1 MNNQWTVYKSTKGGD
16 VQLISNKNVE
26 GILPVGSYLTVLDK
40 QDTPTYI
47 LQIIAS
53 DQSEPYNPSPILID
67 TLAEKTQRMVPDQKC
82 QNIVTA
88 KRVKQL
94 SKRSSNLIGYIP
106 PQQYARKS
114 TQEEINKVFE
124 NKKGVPLFPA
134 GVYGNVCETLLD
146 DKDLIYKIFLDD
158 EFYFEQSLVFGKT
171 GSGKTVALKYLIQ
184 YFIDVIGGAVLV
196 ANVKREDL
204 LTMTEV
210 TTKNIENRDLEWK
223 SLAEIKDKERADFCS
238 GPHGIVNSQLFYPKT
253 AKEYR
258 RSSAV
263 LKQKPQPIS
272 LSIENLEPE
281 SISGV
286 LLDMGEGAATIDICD
301 FFRYWQDEE
310 QKPGESIKA
319 FRDFLE
325 NEYQTN
331 KKIPKKDVNGVIDS
345 QGKIHPS
352 TFSKIIHRLGQVF
365 GFFDV
370 PKTVNLTVENIL
382 QKKTLTVIDL
392 YGEELFGAILLQDIL
407 QKIQK
412 SKPEFPE
419 VPILIVIDEVHKF
432 YNSQSSVQALESI
445 NRFVREGRSSE
456 IGVILASQNPRDID
470 TSIHNTVMTKIF
482 FNSSRNEV
490 AKYGLTNDY
499 ISSESLKKGYA
510 IILSNYIDADLVK
523 FPVAFCGVV

>member
-223 SLAEIKDKERADFCS
+223 SLAEIK
-238 GPHGIVNSQLFYPKT
+238 
-253 AKEYR
+253 
-258 RSSAV
+258 
-263 LKQKPQPIS
+263 
-272 LSIENLEPE
+272 
-281 SISGV
+281 
-286 LLDMGEGAATIDICD
+286 
-301 FFRYWQDEE
+301 
-310 QKPGESIKA
+310 
-319 FRDFLE
+319 
-325 NEYQTN
+325 NE
-331 KKIPKKDVNGVIDS
+331 
-345 QGKIHPS
+345 
-352 TFSKIIHRLGQVF
+352 
-365 GFFDV
+365 
-370 PKTVNLTVENIL
+370 
-382 QKKTLTVIDL
+382 
-392 YGEELFGAILLQDIL
+392 
-407 QKIQK
+407 
-412 SKPEFPE
+412 
-419 VPILIVIDEVHKF
+419 LIFVVVHT
-432 YNSQSSVQALESI
+432 E
-445 NRFVREGRSSE
+445 
-456 IGVILASQNPRDID
+456 
-470 TSIHNTVMTKIF
+470 
-482 FNSSRNEV
+482 
-490 AKYGLTNDY
+490 
-499 ISSESLKKGYA
+499 
-510 IILSNYIDADLVK
+510 
-523 FPVAFCGVV
+523 